1 MGKRIGNQTFVMD
14 TPVPIAGFASLAGR
28 KEGQGPLTF
37 DYVLPDASFGEK
49 TWEKAESKMQHEALD
64 RAMAKA
70 GVSEKELELVCAGDL
85 INQCIA
91 SAFGTRGREVSFL
104 GLYGAC
110 STMAE
115 GLGIAACL
123 TDGGFVSCAAA
134 VTSSHFCSA
143 ERQYRFPLEY
153 GGQRTPTSQ
162 WTVTAA
168 GAAVLKAGFPHAP
181 CVTHVTYGRIEDY
194 GIRDANN
201 MGAAMAPAAHGTL
214 TALFADT
221 GTEPADYDL
230 ILTGDLGTV
239 GKTILCDLFASDGV
253 DLAGRYDDCG
263 CMIFDGAAQD
273 THAGGSGC
281 GCGAGV
287 LCCHILNGMRQG
299 QWRRVVFAATGAL
312 MSPVSAQQGESIPG
326 ICHAVVIEYTG

>member
-1 MGKRIGNQTFVMD
+1 MT
-14 TPVPIAGFASLAGR
+14 TPVPVAGFAAVAGK

-37 DYVLPDASFGEK
+37 DYVAPDATFGEK
-49 TWEKAESKMQHEALD
+49 TWEKAESKMQRDALD

-70 GVSEKELELVCAGDL
+70 GVSEKELELLCAGDL

-115 GLGIAACL
+115 GLGLAACMI
-123 TDGGFVSCAAA
+123 DGGFASCTAA

-153 GGQRTPTSQ
+153 GGQRTPTAQ
-162 WTVTAA
+162 WTVTGA
-168 GAAVLKAGFPHAP
+168 GAAVLKANFPHAP
-181 CVTHVTYGRIEDY
+181 CITHVTFGQIVDF

-201 MGAAMAPAAHGTL
+201 MGAAMAPAAHQTL

-230 ILTGDLGTV
+230 ILTGDLAAV
-239 GKTILCDLFASDGV
+239 GKNILVDLFASDGV
-253 DLAGRYDDCG
+253 TLAGRYDDCG

-281 GCGAGV
+281 GCGASV
-287 LCCHILNGMRQG
+287 LCCHVLNGMRQG
-299 QWRRVVFAATGAL
+299 QWKRVIFAGTGAL
-312 MSPVSAQQGESIPG
+312 MSPVSSQQGESIPSV
-326 ICHAVVIEYTG
+326 CHAVVLEYTG

>member
-1 MGKRIGNQTFVMD
+1 MGKRIGNQTLAMT
-14 TPVPIAGFASLAGR
+14 TPVPVAGFAAVAGK

-37 DYVLPDASFGEK
+37 DYVAPDATFGEK
-49 TWEKAESKMQHEALD
+49 TWEKAESKMQRDALD

-70 GVSEKELELVCAGDL
+70 GVSEKELELLCAGDL

-115 GLGIAACL
+115 GLGLAACMI
-123 TDGGFVSCAAA
+123 DGGFASCTAA

-153 GGQRTPTSQ
+153 GGQRTPTAQ
-162 WTVTAA
+162 WTVTGA
-168 GAAVLKAGFPHAP
+168 GAAVLKANFPHAP
-181 CVTHVTYGRIEDY
+181 CITHVTFGQIVDF

-201 MGAAMAPAAHGTL
+201 MGAAMAPAAHQTL

-221 GTEPADYDL
+221 GTEPSDYDL
-230 ILTGDLGTV
+230 ILTGDLAAV
-239 GKTILCDLFASDGV
+239 GKNILIDLFASDGV
-253 DLAGRYDDCG
+253 TLAGRYDDCG

-281 GCGAGV
+281 GCGASV
-287 LCCHILNGMRQG
+287 LCCHVLNGMRQG
-299 QWRRVVFAATGAL
+299 QWKRVIFAGTGAL
-312 MSPVSAQQGESIPG
+312 MSPVSSQQGESIPSV
-326 ICHAVVIEYTG
+326 CHAVVLEYTG

>member
-1 MGKRIGNQTFVMD
+1 MT
-14 TPVPIAGFASLAGR
+14 TPVPVAGFAAVAGK

-37 DYVLPDASFGEK
+37 DYVAPDATFGEK
-49 TWEKAESKMQHEALD
+49 TWEKAESKMQRDALD

-70 GVSEKELELVCAGDL
+70 GVSEKELELLCAGDL

-115 GLGIAACL
+115 GLGLAACMI
-123 TDGGFVSCAAA
+123 DGGFASCTAA

-153 GGQRTPTSQ
+153 GGQRTPTAQ
-162 WTVTAA
+162 WTVTGA
-168 GAAVLKAGFPHAP
+168 GAAVLKANFPHAP
-181 CVTHVTYGRIEDY
+181 CITHVTFGQIVDF

-201 MGAAMAPAAHGTL
+201 MGAAMAPAAHQTL

-230 ILTGDLGTV
+230 ILTGDLAAV
-239 GKTILCDLFASDGV
+239 GKNILIDLFASDGV
-253 DLAGRYDDCG
+253 TLAGRYDDCG

-281 GCGAGV
+281 GCGASV
-287 LCCHILNGMRQG
+287 LCCHVLNGMRQG
-299 QWRRVVFAATGAL
+299 QWKRVIFAGTGAL
-312 MSPVSAQQGESIPG
+312 MSPVSSQQGESIPSV
-326 ICHAVVIEYTG
+326 CHAVVLEYTG

>member
-1 MGKRIGNQTFVMD
+1 MGKRIGNQTLAMT
-14 TPVPIAGFASLAGR
+14 TPVPVAGFAAVAGK

-37 DYVLPDASFGEK
+37 DYVAPDATFGEK
-49 TWEKAESKMQHEALD
+49 TWEKAESKMQRDALD

-70 GVSEKELELVCAGDL
+70 GVSEKELELLCAGDL

-115 GLGIAACL
+115 DLGLAACMI
-123 TDGGFVSCAAA
+123 DGGFASCTAA

-153 GGQRTPTSQ
+153 GGQRTPTAQ
-162 WTVTAA
+162 WTVTGA
-168 GAAVLKAGFPHAP
+168 GAAVLKANFPHAP
-181 CVTHVTYGRIEDY
+181 CITHVTFGQIVDF

-201 MGAAMAPAAHGTL
+201 MGAAMAPAAHQTL

-230 ILTGDLGTV
+230 ILTGDLAAV
-239 GKTILCDLFASDGV
+239 GKNILIDLFASDGV
-253 DLAGRYDDCG
+253 TLAGRYDDCG

-281 GCGAGV
+281 GCGASV
-287 LCCHILNGMRQG
+287 LCCHVLNGMRQG
-299 QWRRVVFAATGAL
+299 QWKRVIFAGTGAL
-312 MSPVSAQQGESIPG
+312 MSPVSSQQGESIPSV
-326 ICHAVVIEYTG
+326 CHAVVLEYTG

>member
-1 MGKRIGNQTFVMD
+1 MGKRIGNQTLAMT
-14 TPVPIAGFASLAGR
+14 TPVPVAGFAAVAGK

-37 DYVLPDASFGEK
+37 DYVAPDATFGEK
-49 TWEKAESKMQHEALD
+49 TWEKAESKMQRDALD

-70 GVSEKELELVCAGDL
+70 GVSEKELELLCAGDL

-115 GLGIAACL
+115 GLGLAACMI
-123 TDGGFVSCAAA
+123 DGGFASCTAA

-153 GGQRTPTSQ
+153 GGQRTPTAQ
-162 WTVTAA
+162 WTVTGA
-168 GAAVLKAGFPHAP
+168 GAAVLKANFPHAP
-181 CVTHVTYGRIEDY
+181 CITHVTFGQIVDF

-201 MGAAMAPAAHGTL
+201 MGAAMAPAAHQTL

-230 ILTGDLGTV
+230 ILTGDLAAV
-239 GKTILCDLFASDGV
+239 GKNILIDLFASDGV
-253 DLAGRYDDCG
+253 TLAGRYDDCG

-281 GCGAGV
+281 GCGASV
-287 LCCHILNGMRQG
+287 LCCHVLNGMRQG
-299 QWRRVVFAATGAL
+299 QWKRVIFAGTGAL
-312 MSPVSAQQGESIPG
+312 MSPVSSQQGESIPSV
-326 ICHAVVIEYTG
+326 CHAVVLEYTG